1 MIQAKPERAMI
12 TKTVIVFVLILIV
25 ASLGLA
31 LRYLFM
37 DGGRSTRT
45 AKALTYRIGMSIAL
59 FFLLLLGYQAGILH
73 PHGLNTGINKTQTA
87 ADPK

>member
-1 MIQAKPERAMI
+1 MI
-12 TKTVIVFVLILIV
+12 TKTVIVFVLFLII

-37 DGGRSTRT
+37 DGERSTR
-45 AKALTYRIGMSIAL
+45 AVKALTFRIGMSIAL

-73 PHGLNTGINKTQTA
+73 PHGLNTGVNKAQPA
-87 ADPK
+87 AERK